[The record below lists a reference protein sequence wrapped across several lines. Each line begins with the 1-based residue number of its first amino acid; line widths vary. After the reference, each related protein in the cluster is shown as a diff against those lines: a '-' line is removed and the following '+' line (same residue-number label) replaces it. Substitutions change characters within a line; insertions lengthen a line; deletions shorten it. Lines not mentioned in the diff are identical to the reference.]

1 MRTEDTIFKLLK
13 FKSVDKYEAFHEIL
27 PSVRYSS
34 QKEKDVVSDIL
45 DECCADLLRLLRG
58 EKRPTK
64 PVLKK
69 VLVTCMDQISIAP
82 VDGEHKEFGYQLGW
96 YLAEKVAVNLRK
108 GTEKKVWGYWQI
120 EADEVK
126 APIRPRVSGKS
137 KRKAPTKEAACESSI
152 SIV

>member
-13 FKSVDKYEAFHEIL
+13 FKSVDKYEAFYEIL
-27 PSVRYSS
+27 PSVQYAS
-34 QKEKDVVSDIL
+34 QKEKDVISEIL
-45 DECCADLLRLLRG
+45 DECCADLLRLMRG

-69 VLVTCMDQISIAP
+69 VLVRCMDNISIAQ

-108 GTEKKVWGYWQI
+108 GTEKKVWGYWHI

-137 KRKAPTKEAACESSI
+137 RRKATAEEPVGDTALSRI
-152 SIV
+152 